1 MGWGV
6 AERRKPSQSP
16 RTSHISTIEGVWL
29 VFLNILIALS
39 LLAVVVTFLM
49 GMVAF
54 SRNGEAAG
62 KALNRAMAWRVKTQV
77 VAICILCLSLWA
89 KSAGA

>member
-1 MGWGV
+1 
-6 AERRKPSQSP
+6 
-16 RTSHISTIEGVWL
+16 

-39 LLAVVVTFLM
+39 LLAVVATFLM

-62 KALNRAMAWRVKTQV
+62 KALNKAMAWRVKTQLI
-77 VAICILCLSLWA
+77 AILVLVISLWA
-89 KSAGA
+89 KSGGA

>member
-1 MGWGV
+1 M
-6 AERRKPSQSP
+6 
-16 RTSHISTIEGVWL
+16 
-29 VFLNILIALS
+29 FLNILIGLS
-39 LLAVVVTFLM
+39 LLAVVATFVV

-62 KALNRAMAWRVKTQV
+62 KALNRAMAWRVKTQF
-77 VAICILCLSLWA
+77 VAIAILALSLWA

>member
-1 MGWGV
+1 M
-6 AERRKPSQSP
+6 
-16 RTSHISTIEGVWL
+16 
-29 VFLNILIALS
+29 FLNILIALS
-39 LLAVVVTFLM
+39 LVAVLVTFLM

-62 KALNRAMAWRVKTQV
+62 KALNRAMAWRVKTQL
-77 VAICILCLSLWA
+77 VAILVLCVSLWA